1 MGRMKLLA
9 LPSFARRG
17 ASDGQLYP
25 GDEQFLSGLKEA
37 NALDSN
43 VKASWAIYLMLAVVI
58 SAGVWA
64 SMAKVD
70 QITKAEGRVVADG
83 REQIIASLEGGIL
96 GSMYVREGMLVEK
109 GQDLVRLDPTRYEAQ
124 QNEGQAKRVALQ
136 ATVARLQ
143 AEANGK
149 PLQFPPEVLSNKA
162 VVQGET
168 ESYEARRQALFEA
181 VSVTR
186 RSLGLLQKELRMA
199 EHLSASGLMSD
210 VEVMRLQRQVN
221 DTNLMIQE
229 RVNRF
234 RQDASA
240 ELVRARTEL
249 AQLEEQMVV
258 KQDVLS
264 RTTLKS
270 PVRGLVKNIRIG
282 TLGGVVAAGAP
293 IMEILPVGQR
303 VLIEAR
309 IKPADIGFVR
319 KGLPATVK
327 LSAYD
332 YFMYGGLEGV
342 IDYISPDVLGED
354 SKSGGPDGT
363 YFRALIRADV
373 STLRQGGKPLSVMPG
388 MTGSVEIRTGERTV
402 MQYLILPLVK
412 TQEAFR
418 ER

>member
-1 MGRMKLLA
+1 
-9 LPSFARRG
+9 
-17 ASDGQLYP
+17 
-25 GDEQFLSGLKEA
+25 
-37 NALDSN
+37 
-43 VKASWAIYLMLAVVI
+43 
-58 SAGVWA
+58 
-64 SMAKVD
+64 
-70 QITKAEGRVVADG
+70 
-83 REQIIASLEGGIL
+83 
-96 GSMYVREGMLVEK
+96 
-109 GQDLVRLDPTRYEAQ
+109 
-124 QNEGQAKRVALQ
+124 
-136 ATVARLQ
+136 
-143 AEANGK
+143 
-149 PLQFPPEVLSNKA
+149 
-162 VVQGET
+162 
-168 ESYEARRQALFEA
+168 
-181 VSVTR
+181 
-186 RSLGLLQKELRMA
+186 LRMA